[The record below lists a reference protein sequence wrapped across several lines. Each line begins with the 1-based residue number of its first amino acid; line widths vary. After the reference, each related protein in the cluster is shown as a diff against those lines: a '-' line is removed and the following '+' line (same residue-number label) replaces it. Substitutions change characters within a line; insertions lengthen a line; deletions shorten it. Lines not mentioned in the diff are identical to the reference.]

1 MKKRW
6 LFLKESLKNM
16 RTTATVTKSSR
27 YTCKAMIAHVDFEN
41 ADVIVEIGAGD
52 GVITKHILEAMR
64 PDTKLLCFEILD
76 NFCEVLNAIEDD
88 RLIVIQDSAEHIGKY
103 LQEHGFEKAHDIVS
117 AVPFVML
124 PRELTI
130 AIVTQLKKHI
140 RPGGTMVQLHY
151 STIVKKVYQEIF
163 GNVKTEFVAR
173 NIPPAILHIMKG

>member
-6 LFLKESLKNM
+6 SYLKQSLKNM

-27 YTCKAMIAHVDFEN
+27 YTCRAMIKHVDFEN

-52 GVITKHILEAMR
+52 GVITKHILAEMK
-64 PDTKLLCFEILD
+64 PGTKLLCFEILD
-76 NFCEVLNAIEDD
+76 HFCEILHEIEDD
-88 RLIVIQDSAEHIGKY
+88 RLVIIQDSAEHIGKY
-103 LQEHGFEKAHDIVS
+103 LQKHGFEKADAIVS

-124 PRELTI
+124 PRELSI
-130 AIVTQLKKHI
+130 AIVTQLKKYI
-140 RPGGTMVQLHY
+140 RPNGIMVQLHY
-151 STIVKKVYQEIF
+151 STIVKKIYQNIF